1 MTIATE
7 TKVQQVMQVD
17 LVTVAPK
24 TSVYEAAK
32 LMDEEN
38 VGTVLVVGEQKK
50 LLGMVTDRQIVTR
63 VIAHKRDLG
72 TTTVDEIMTKWPMT
86 IFPESTCK
94 EALDIMGDYG
104 YRRLPVE
111 KDGKLVGIISI
122 SDLAPVVEFDDECIS
137 DMVKE
142 LSDDVRYK

>member
-7 TKVQQVMQVD
+7 TKVQQVMQID
-17 LVTVAPK
+17 LVTVTPK
-24 TSVYEAAK
+24 TSVYEAAR

-38 VGTVLVVGEQKK
+38 VGTVLIVGEQKK

-63 VIAHKRDLG
+63 AIAHKRDLG
-72 TTTVDEIMTKWPMT
+72 TTTVDEIMTKWPMS

>member
-17 LVTVAPK
+17 LVTVTPK

>member
-7 TKVQQVMQVD
+7 TEVRQVMQTN
-17 LVTVAPK
+17 LVTVTPK

-38 VGTVLVVGEQKK
+38 VGTVLIVGEQKK
-50 LLGMVTDRQIVTR
+50 LLGMITDRQIVTR

-111 KDGKLVGIISI
+111 KDGRLVGIISI
-122 SDLAPVVEFDDECIS
+122 SDLSTVAEFDDECIA

-142 LSDDVRYK
+142 LSDDARYK